1 MGHLRDPLI
10 KLEEVLHYASRS
22 SDGLLVLHLPT
33 PDALSSLFFLRIGAF
48 ELGLPLSS
56 TPCLPEDVLFAIENA
71 PSRDRVLLLLGLT
84 PFGPGPVQVASE
96 LFDLVVVLDRVSYY
110 PPQIRQFSEVIAVSA
125 PLSEV
130 AMFVVRRMSRGLE
143 GLDWI
148 GRIGGAGLRGALG
161 DSSDPSLRA
170 YELILHACFI
180 DPEISSTV
188 APAALEEAWDEPE
201 VLLSGV
207 GTLSGALSALAEKG
221 FAKLRQ
227 AVESSPHR
235 EAGLPVWFVDNP
247 WERWA
252 IAEAAAA
259 ATGGPSAAAYDDGV
273 TVRATA
279 VDSGGML
286 DIESAASLTRKVR
299 GSVLGT
305 RYRVEISAR
314 PDDLAE
320 VLSALTRP
328 SIPRHP

>member
-1 MGHLRDPLI
+1 MEDPMI
-10 KLEEVLHYASRS
+10 KLEELLHYASRS
-22 SDGLLVLHLPT
+22 SEGLFVLHLPT
-33 PDALSSLFFLRIGAF
+33 PDALSSLFFLRVGAF
-48 ELGLPLSS
+48 ELGIPISS
-56 TPCLPEDVLFAIENA
+56 APCLPEDVLFAVGRA

-96 LFDLVVVLDRVSYY
+96 LFDLVVVLDRVSHY

-130 AMFVVRRMSRGLE
+130 TMSTIRRMGRGLE

-148 GRIGGAGLRGALG
+148 GRIGGTRLSRGSEGLP
-161 DSSDPSLRA
+161 DPSLAA
-170 YELILHACFI
+170 YELMLHACFI
-180 DPEISSTV
+180 DPEVSSAI

-207 GTLSGALSALAEKG
+207 GALSGALSSLAERG
-221 FAKLRQ
+221 HAKLRQ
-227 AVESSPHR
+227 AVESAPRR

-259 ATGGPSAAAYDDGV
+259 AIGGPTAAAYDDGV
-273 TVRATA
+273 TIRATA
-279 VDSGGML
+279 VDSGGTL
-286 DIESAASLTRKVR
+286 DIESAASLTRRVR
-299 GSVLGT
+299 GSILGT

-314 PDDLAE
+314 PADFAE
-320 VLSALTRP
+320 VLSSLVRAP
-328 SIPRHP
+328 APRHP